1 MTVVEEVEVI
11 AAPVEAESA
20 TVQLPDVPR
29 RIGGPTRS
37 GVLALCGAAVSA
49 LCVSVL
55 LFGELAPFSG
65 ALGFAVTW
73 YVVFLTVYGVL
84 TGLEENGQAVRDRV
98 MTVVLWT
105 AAGLL
110 FSALAMVVGFTLWR
124 GHEALTYLNFFH
136 QDMQAAGPLD
146 PLGVGGTAHAMV
158 GTLLMITIALLIT
171 VPLGLACAVYL
182 NQIPGRFSR
191 FVRTIVEAMTAL
203 PSIVAGLM
211 VYAVWVLQL
220 GMEKS
225 GLAAGFAISVM
236 MLPIVI
242 RASDVVLRLV
252 PGTLTEAA
260 EALGAPRWRTVW
272 HVVLPTAR
280 SGLATAVILG
290 TARGIGETSPVLLT
304 AGFTAATN
312 YDPLHGPMIS
322 LPLAV
327 FSFVRSPEPAMIARG
342 FGAAAVLMALVLV
355 LFVIARII
363 GGRGPGQ
370 QTRAQAR
377 RTARASRRD
386 ANRFDELHAPR
397 LSLFDRELVD
407 ASDVQGHAPATVT
420 GAQGPFAPEHSRAAS
435 GTRENDEQPAT
446 IDGEAAVSGPA
457 APVTGSA
464 HGGAGPAMATT
475 APEPMA
481 AADAESASQGPLAP
495 DNDSSTSGVPT
506 STEAPTPAT
515 ATDREPT
522 APRPPAPDTGSAHGS
537 AEPATS
543 APAPEPI
550 AAAEAESASQAPPAL
565 NSEGATGHAHGGT
578 GPATAIPEPP
588 TATDREPS
596 PQGPPTPDT
605 EPVTTGP
612 SDTEF
617 AAEGAPE
624 AEQPAPPSPPAP
636 APGETDR

>member
-1 MTVVEEVEVI
+1 M
-11 AAPVEAESA
+11 
-20 TVQLPDVPR
+20 
-29 RIGGPTRS
+29 
-37 GVLALCGAAVSA
+37 
-49 LCVSVL
+49 SVL

-73 YVVFLTVYGVL
+73 YAVSLVVYGVL
-84 TGLEENGQAVRDRV
+84 TGLEENAQAVRDRV

-124 GHEALTYLNFFH
+124 GREALTYLNFFH

-146 PLGVGGTAHAMV
+146 PLGVGGIAHAMI

-242 RASDVVLRLV
+242 RAADVVLRLV

-342 FGAAAVLMALVLV
+342 FGAAAVLMALVLI
-355 LFVIARII
+355 LFVIARVI

-370 QTRAQAR
+370 QTRSQAR

-386 ANRFDELHAPR
+386 AARFDELRGPG
-397 LSLFDRELVD
+397 LSLFDTHPHESSESPTTRPTPAFEPP
-407 ASDVQGHAPATVT
+407 APT
-420 GAQGPFAPEHSRAAS
+420 
-435 GTRENDEQPAT
+435 
-446 IDGEAAVSGPA
+446 DGEPA
-457 APVTGSA
+457 PQAP
-464 HGGAGPAMATT
+464 P
-475 APEPMA
+475 
-481 AADAESASQGPLAP
+481 AP
-495 DNDSSTSGVPT
+495 DNDGSAPQGPPAPDDETATHSARSGVEADTESAHASDDAPVPT
-506 STEAPTPAT
+506 THEPPAAAAGDPAPQGRPAPADATVTNTARSGGEADTAGPRRSDEPPAP
-515 ATDREPT
+515 ANGEP
-522 APRPPAPDTGSAHGS
+522 APQRPPAPGNATVTHTARSGGEADTA
-537 AEPATS
+537 
-543 APAPEPI
+543 
-550 AAAEAESASQAPPAL
+550 
-565 NSEGATGHAHGGT
+565 
-578 GPATAIPEPP
+578 GP
-588 TATDREPS
+588 RR
-596 PQGPPTPDT
+596 
-605 EPVTTGP
+605 
-612 SDTEF
+612 SD
-617 AAEGAPE
+617 
-624 AEQPAPPSPPAP
+624 
-636 APGETDR
+636 

>member
-1 MTVVEEVEVI
+1 MTVVDQTR
-11 AAPVEAESA
+11 PVETRVDEPADTS
-20 TVQLPDVPR
+20 VVPLDVPR

-37 GVLALCGAAVSA
+37 GVLALTGAAVSG

-105 AAGLL
+105 AAALL
-110 FSALAMVVGFTLWR
+110 FAALALVVGFTLWR
-124 GHEALTYLNFFH
+124 GREALTYTNFFH

-146 PLGVGGTAHAMV
+146 PLGVGGIAHAMV

-242 RASDVVLRLV
+242 RAADVVLRLV

-355 LFVIARII
+355 LFVIARVI

-370 QTRAQAR
+370 QTRSQAS

-386 ANRFDELHAPR
+386 VTRFDELRGPG
-397 LSLFDRELVD
+397 LSLFD
-407 ASDVQGHAPATVT
+407 APPHESSAAT
-420 GAQGPFAPEHSRAAS
+420 
-435 GTRENDEQPAT
+435 
-446 IDGEAAVSGPA
+446 
-457 APVTGSA
+457 
-464 HGGAGPAMATT
+464 
-475 APEPMA
+475 
-481 AADAESASQGPLAP
+481 
-495 DNDSSTSGVPT
+495 PT
-506 STEAPTPAT
+506 QTE
-515 ATDREPT
+515 
-522 APRPPAPDTGSAHGS
+522 PPAPDDGESAPQVPP
-537 AEPATS
+537 APDVEPATNS
-543 APAPEPI
+543 ARSGGEADTEGAHASHDTPTAAPTDHDAPAAADDEP
-550 AAAEAESASQAPPAL
+550 A
-565 NSEGATGHAHGGT
+565 
-578 GPATAIPEPP
+578 
-588 TATDREPS
+588 
-596 PQGPPTPDT
+596 PQGPPAPDVEPATNSARSGGEADT
-605 EPVTTGP
+605 EGAHA
-612 SDTEF
+612 SHDTP
-617 AAEGAPE
+617 AAAPTDHDAPAAADDE
-624 AEQPAPPSPPAP
+624 PAPQGPPAPDDETLTGGAGGNENPATHPPAP
-636 APGETDR
+636 APGETTD

>member
-1 MTVVEEVEVI
+1 MTVVEQ
-11 AAPVEAESA
+11 AAITPQSESSA
-20 TVQLPDVPR
+20 PQLPDVPR
-29 RIGGPTRS
+29 RIGGLTRS
-37 GVLALCGAAVSA
+37 GVLALSGAAVSG

-73 YVVFLTVYGVL
+73 YAVFLCVYAVL

-105 AAGLL
+105 AAALL
-110 FSALAMVVGFTLWR
+110 FCALALVVGFTLWR
-124 GHEALTYLNFFH
+124 GREALTYLNFFH

-146 PLGVGGTAHAMV
+146 PLGVGGIAHAMV

-242 RASDVVLRLV
+242 RAADVVLRLV

-312 YDPLHGPMIS
+312 YNPLHGPMIS

-342 FGAAAVLMALVLV
+342 FGAAAVLMALVLI
-355 LFVIARII
+355 LFVIARVI

-370 QTRAQAR
+370 QSRSQAR
-377 RTARASRRD
+377 RTARASHRD
-386 ANRFDELHAPR
+386 TLRFTELHSPG
-397 LSLFDRELVD
+397 LSLFAPHEPPTTTPPPTPERTAPANGD
-407 ASDVQGHAPATVT
+407 AASEGRPAPEDGEPARQGPPAAADGDAAPQGRPAPAHDDAAPQRQPAPAHGAPATTSARSGGEADTEGAPGNDEPPAAADGDAAPQRRPAAADGEPAPQGPPAPDNATVT
-420 GAQGPFAPEHSRAAS
+420 GGAGGNDIAA
-435 GTRENDEQPAT
+435 
-446 IDGEAAVSGPA
+446 DGVAEAEEAAP
-457 APVTGSA
+457 
-464 HGGAGPAMATT
+464 
-475 APEPMA
+475 
-481 AADAESASQGPLAP
+481 
-495 DNDSSTSGVPT
+495 
-506 STEAPTPAT
+506 APTPT
-515 ATDREPT
+515 
-522 APRPPAPDTGSAHGS
+522 
-537 AEPATS
+537 
-543 APAPEPI
+543 
-550 AAAEAESASQAPPAL
+550 
-565 NSEGATGHAHGGT
+565 
-578 GPATAIPEPP
+578 
-588 TATDREPS
+588 
-596 PQGPPTPDT
+596 
-605 EPVTTGP
+605 
-612 SDTEF
+612 
-617 AAEGAPE
+617 
-624 AEQPAPPSPPAP
+624 P
-636 APGETDR
+636 APGETD